1 MRRVNRTLLK
11 GPTGSVGVAGDEGEG
26 EEFCSVLLSAPIV
39 FDPDDGKRNAL
50 HVGCTPVAG
59 VSVLAPSLE
68 VPGLLVDW
76 CFVV

>member
-1 MRRVNRTLLK
+1 MRRVNRAVLRR
-11 GPTGSVGVAGDEGEG
+11 PAGSVGVAEDGGEG

-50 HVGCTPVAG
+50 HVGCTPVAD
-59 VSVLAPSLE
+59 VSVFAPLLD
-68 VPGLLVDW
+68 VPCLPVDL